1 MDEENLGEDRE
12 RESRRVA
19 RAEKGGGNQA
29 MWVKGCRLRV
39 IRGICFGELIYSI
52 EIVVMMLYQY
62 FKSLRVGLNVLTTRE
77 KWCLCNH
84 GGHHFTIY
92 KYIKS
97 TDIHLKCTQ
106 CYMSTISQ

>member
-1 MDEENLGEDRE
+1 MKKIWEKIE

-52 EIVVMMLYQY
+52 EIVVMMLYRLLQIT
-62 FKSLRVGLNVLTTRE
+62 KSR
-77 KWCLCNH
+77 
-84 GGHHFTIY
+84 F
-92 KYIKS
+92 
-97 TDIHLKCTQ
+97 
-106 CYMSTISQ
+106 

>member
-62 FKSLRVGLNVLTTRE
+62 FKLLRVGLNVLTTRE

-84 GGHHFTIY
+84 GGHHFAI
-92 KYIKS
+92 YIKS